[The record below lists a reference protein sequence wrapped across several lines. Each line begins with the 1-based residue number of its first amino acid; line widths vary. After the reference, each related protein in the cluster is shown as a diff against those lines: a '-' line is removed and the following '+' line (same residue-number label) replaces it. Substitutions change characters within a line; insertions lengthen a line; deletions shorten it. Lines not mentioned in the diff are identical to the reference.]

1 VSWYLVLL
9 LVPVGIG
16 AYLVWDHRRRE
27 EDRARVSAERLSS
40 ILGAKDYIPQPEP
53 ATRPEDV
60 VKVEPVS
67 GASIA
72 PAAPVYSTRER
83 VLSPPETLLYL
94 LLKTGLPDYHV
105 FAHVALRA
113 VLDAA
118 PAVTGSARNEHMRR
132 LSVHA
137 VDFLVCDRAL
147 KPIAVVEFAR
157 HGEPDGTAGSRE
169 SWIGSAGLRYLSFE
183 PAALPRKE
191 ALRAMV
197 LGEAALQKKESAAKS
212 A

>member
-1 VSWYLVLL
+1 MSWYLALL

-27 EDRARVSAERLSS
+27 DDRARVSAERLSS
-40 ILGAKDYIPQPEP
+40 ILGATDYIPQPVPE
-53 ATRPEDV
+53 TRAENAA
-60 VKVEPVS
+60 KVEPVS
-67 GASIA
+67 GAPIA
-72 PAAPVYSTRER
+72 SPTPVYSARER
-83 VLSPPETLLYL
+83 VLSPPQTLLYL

-118 PAVTGSARNEHMRR
+118 PAVSGSARNEQMRR
-132 LSVHA
+132 LSMQA

-147 KPIAVVEFAR
+147 KPVAVVEFAR
-157 HGEPDGTAGSRE
+157 HGEPDGTAGARE

-197 LGEAALQKKESAAKS
+197 LAEAPAEKKEPAAKP